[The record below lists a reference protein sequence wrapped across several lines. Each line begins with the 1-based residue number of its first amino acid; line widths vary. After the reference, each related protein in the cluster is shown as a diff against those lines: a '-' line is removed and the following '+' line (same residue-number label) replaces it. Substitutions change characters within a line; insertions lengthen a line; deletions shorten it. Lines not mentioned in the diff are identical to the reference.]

1 MEKEEIKK
9 KVSEWIDKYHA
20 SMIEDLERVFNE
32 QSSIF
37 EDMANEDVDLARVII
52 LALLREETYKFSP
65 EHKNS
70 TELVLRDI
78 IFLSLRHGRVYTSA
92 EIR

>member
-9 KVSEWIDKYHA
+9 KVSKWIEKSHA

-37 EDMANEDVDLARVII
+37 EDKANKDVDLARVIMC
-52 LALLREETYKFSP
+52 ALLREQVFQFAPIHETQR
-65 EHKNS
+65 EA
-70 TELVLRDI
+70 VLIDDI
-78 IFLSLRHGRVYTSA
+78 FGRL
-92 EIR
+92 

>member
-9 KVSEWIDKYHA
+9 KVSRWIERSHA

-37 EDMANEDVDLARVII
+37 EDKANKDVDLARVIMC
-52 LALLREETYKFSP
+52 ALLKEQAFQFSP
-65 EHKNS
+65 IHK
-70 TELVLRDI
+70 TLREALLIEDV
-78 IFLSLRHGRVYTSA
+78 FGRL
-92 EIR
+92 

>member
-9 KVSEWIDKYHA
+9 KVSKWIEKSHA

-37 EDMANEDVDLARVII
+37 EDKANKDVDLARVIMC
-52 LALLREETYKFSP
+52 ALLREQAFQFAP
-65 EHKNS
+65 IHK
-70 TELVLRDI
+70 TQREAVLIEDV
-78 IFLSLRHGRVYTSA
+78 FGRL
-92 EIR
+92 

>member
-9 KVSEWIDKYHA
+9 KVSKWIEKSHA

-37 EDMANEDVDLARVII
+37 EDEANKDVDLARVIMC
-52 LALLREETYKFSP
+52 ALLREQAFQFAPIHETQR
-65 EHKNS
+65 EA
-70 TELVLRDI
+70 VLIEDV
-78 IFLSLRHGRVYTSA
+78 FGRL
-92 EIR
+92 